1 MTSRHRRLLNSRW
14 LARFLRKLSSTFLP
28 RALLNECKSVVHST
42 KSGSQIGGAKQMPNP
57 TDATIFM
64 IGADN
69 ALTELAP
76 TQFLN
81 EDEFQQPLAAH
92 PALLR
97 LAAGADGDLLLIAR
111 EAGVADQADAADRW
125 ALDHL
130 FLNREGVPVLV
141 EVKRATD
148 TRARR
153 EVVAQMLDY
162 ASHGTAYWKAGDI
175 QAMYQ
180 KTTTGAEDA
189 DSKLNQFL
197 GEREPEAFWQQV
209 EANLQAGRVRM
220 LFVADKIGG
229 ELRRIVEF
237 LNRQMRPAE
246 VLAVEI
252 SQFKNANGV
261 RSIVPRLFGA
271 TEQATSVKSATG
283 APDPRSNEEW
293 LTDFAKVNG
302 EPIGAVARKLAG
314 LLIGAGLTMRVVPTG
329 KSAAFDFAVEGHP
342 LTRGMFS
349 LIVNPAGLQL
359 AVRAFAE
366 YPSFQTDASR
376 ADVVKQIQA
385 LGLTFR
391 TLPPVPANSWPTV
404 PLKDLAAEAAFVKF
418 NDYLLSLL
426 GRARSLE

>member
-1 MTSRHRRLLNSRW
+1 
-14 LARFLRKLSSTFLP
+14 
-28 RALLNECKSVVHST
+28 V
-42 KSGSQIGGAKQMPNP
+42 
-57 TDATIFM
+57 

-76 TQFLN
+76 TDFLT
-81 EDEFQQPLAAH
+81 EDEFQHLLAAH

-97 LAAGADGDLLLIAR
+97 LAAGSDGDLLLIAR

-125 ALDHL
+125 AVDHL

-162 ASHGTAYWKAGDI
+162 ASHGTTYWKAGDI
-175 QAMYQ
+175 QAMYL
-180 KTTTGAEDA
+180 KTTAGAEDA
-189 DSKLNQFL
+189 DDKLNQFL
-197 GEREPEAFWQQV
+197 GERDPEAFWQQV

-220 LFVADKIGG
+220 LFVADKIGR
-229 ELRRIVEF
+229 ELHRIVEF

-261 RSIVPRLFGA
+261 RSVVPRLFGA
-271 TEQATSVKSATG
+271 TEQATSVKSATV
-283 APDPRSNEEW
+283 APDPRSKEEW
-293 LTDFAKVNG
+293 LTDFAEVNG
-302 EPIGAVARKLAG
+302 EQIGAAARKLAN
-314 LLIGAGLTMRVVPTG
+314 LLIGAGLTMRIVPSG
-329 KSAAFDFAVEGHP
+329 KSAAFDFSVEGHP
-342 LTRGMFS
+342 TTRGMFS

-359 AVRAFAE
+359 AISFFAK
-366 YPSFQTDASR
+366 YPSFGTDASR

-391 TLPPVPANSWPTV
+391 TVPPDPANSWPTV
-404 PLKDLAAEAAFVKF
+404 PLKDLTVDARLMKF
-418 NDYLLSLL
+418 SDCLLSLL
-426 GRARSLE
+426 GRAKSWNDAAPTEQIV